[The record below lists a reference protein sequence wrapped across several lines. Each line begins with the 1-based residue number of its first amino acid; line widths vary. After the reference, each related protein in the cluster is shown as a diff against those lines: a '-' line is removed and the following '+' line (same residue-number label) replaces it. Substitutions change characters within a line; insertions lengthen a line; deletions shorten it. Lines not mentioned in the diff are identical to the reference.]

1 MKNREDEFMFEVEV
15 PDPEESSS
23 VATGSKKWLNG
34 QSILRLLRSVGALI
48 IVVSAATFLFKHWTP
63 GSDLQRYLF
72 LLGFTAILSAGG
84 LFCGLSLKES
94 KGART
99 LLGLT
104 LAVTPINFAVI
115 SALLYSRFSWDGPF
129 TRLPEYATW
138 VASSSTMAMAATV
151 GGVALLAP
159 LAHFSFMALARK
171 HAKLFSVIFLMTNG
185 ALLLPTR
192 QPNTI
197 ALVFLSLVIC
207 LVASEV
213 RYFTKEMTLRTPD
226 GFLSRGILWVPALII
241 AGRSCYFYAPSQLFG
256 SVVLAG
262 LACISFLMLPQ
273 LTTKERWQKAFQSC
287 GAALAGMAW
296 LNTAEVFFHSS
307 FISYRYEFLA
317 ALLPLASLLLLLGRH
332 AEGNGNN
339 YRRLAAI
346 IAVGGGII
354 NLIAYPGFAMGLIC
368 LALAAITVVAGYLLE
383 QKIIFA
389 SGVLGCLVAIGYQFK
404 ILFSHFSLGSWSSLM
419 VVGVLIIV
427 SASVIERHSG
437 KLREKLVQGHINFKG
452 WGK

>member
-1 MKNREDEFMFEVEV
+1 MRNREDEFMFEVEV

-84 LFCGLSLKES
+84 LFCGLYLKES

-104 LAVTPINFAVI
+104 LAVTPINFAVM

-129 TRLPEYATW
+129 TQLPEYATW
-138 VASSSTMAMAATV
+138 VASSTTMAMAATV

-171 HAKLFSVIFLMTNG
+171 HAKPFSVIFLITNG
-185 ALLLPTR
+185 VLLLPTR

-197 ALVFLSLVIC
+197 ALVFLALVIC
-207 LVASEV
+207 LVVSEV
-213 RYFTKEMTLRTPD
+213 RYFSKEMTLRTPD
-226 GFLSRGILWVPALII
+226 GFLGRGLLWVPALIV

-262 LACISFLMLPQ
+262 LAFLSFLMLPQ
-273 LTTKERWQKAFQSC
+273 LTTKQRWQTVFQGS
-287 GAALAGMAW
+287 GATLAGIAW
-296 LNTAEVFFHSS
+296 LNTAEVFFHGS
-307 FISYRYEFLA
+307 FVSYRYEILV
-317 ALLPLASLLLLLGRH
+317 ALLPLAGLLLLLAKYAVGS
-332 AEGNGNN
+332 GNN
-339 YRRLAAI
+339 YRRIAAL

-354 NLIAYPGFAMGLIC
+354 NLIAYPGFVMGLTC
-368 LALAAITVVAGYLLE
+368 LVLAVITIVVGYVLE

-389 SGVLGCLVAIGYQFK
+389 SGILGCLVSIGYQFSL
-404 ILFSHFSLGSWSSLM
+404 LFSHFSLGSWSSLM

-427 SASVIERHSG
+427 SASVMERAGGLLKG
-437 KLREKLVQGHINFKG
+437 KLTARYGQFKR
-452 WGK
+452 WTC

>member
-84 LFCGLSLKES
+84 LFCGLYLKES

-104 LAVTPINFAVI
+104 LAVTPINFAVM

-129 TRLPEYATW
+129 TQLPEYATW
-138 VASSSTMAMAATV
+138 VASSTTMAMAATV

-171 HAKLFSVIFLMTNG
+171 HAKPFSVIFLITNG
-185 ALLLPTR
+185 VLLLPTR

-197 ALVFLSLVIC
+197 ALVFLALVIC
-207 LVASEV
+207 LVVSEV
-213 RYFTKEMTLRTPD
+213 RYFSKEMTLRTPD
-226 GFLSRGILWVPALII
+226 GFLGRGLLWVPALIV

-262 LACISFLMLPQ
+262 LAFLSFLMLPQ
-273 LTTKERWQKAFQSC
+273 LTTKQRWQTVFQGS
-287 GAALAGMAW
+287 GATLAGIAW
-296 LNTAEVFFHSS
+296 LNTAEVFFHGS
-307 FISYRYEFLA
+307 FVSYRYEILV
-317 ALLPLASLLLLLGRH
+317 ALLPLAGLLLLLAKYAVGS
-332 AEGNGNN
+332 GNN
-339 YRRLAAI
+339 YRRIAAL

-354 NLIAYPGFAMGLIC
+354 NLIAYPGFVMGLTC
-368 LALAAITVVAGYLLE
+368 LVLAVITIVVGYVLE

-389 SGVLGCLVAIGYQFK
+389 SGILGCLVSIGYQFSL
-404 ILFSHFSLGSWSSLM
+404 LFSHFSLGSWSSLM

-427 SASVIERHSG
+427 SASVMERAGGLLKG
-437 KLREKLVQGHINFKG
+437 KLTARYGQFKR
-452 WGK
+452 WTC